1 MQKKVQIE
9 WVIVAYS
16 LTAITKK
23 IICIC
28 RWLITLLSYIGTKRV
43 SKSVEELEREVR
55 EAQARLEKAK
65 EALARATTPRSG
77 GTGHG
82 VPKTTRRPRNQ

>member
-1 MQKKVQIE
+1 M
-9 WVIVAYS
+9 
-16 LTAITKK
+16 
-23 IICIC
+23 
-28 RWLITLLSYIGTKRV
+28 